1 MLGRLL
7 SFVLFQA
14 AGAVFG
20 WWFGRSFMPPS
31 IPTLAPML
39 LCALVSSYFWLV
51 LDVARGMRV
60 LRWLSS
66 GDTLQTQVGSG
77 LWGEISDGVRRLA
90 RSRERAVQQRDGRFQ
105 DFLAAMQASP
115 NGVVLLDGDLRI
127 EWFNLSA
134 QSHFG
139 LEGTRDLFQHFG
151 NLVRDPGF
159 AAYLATGD
167 FQSDVLMPGRASTTT
182 KPVRLSVHMHPYG
195 DGRTLLLS
203 RDVTAVE
210 QAEAMRRDF
219 VANVSHEIRT
229 PLTVLSGFVE
239 TLQSLSLTEQE
250 RVRYLDLM
258 AQQAERMQSLVS
270 DLLTLS
276 RLEGSPLPS
285 AQEWV
290 PMAAIFEQCRQE
302 VNELSRVLWGQ
313 PQRLHFEI
321 APGITVAGSVTE
333 LHSAMLNLIGNA
345 VRYTPEGKNIY
356 VRWQAQADG
365 GAVFAVRD
373 EGVGIAAEH
382 IPRLTERF
390 YRVDRSRSRETGGTG
405 LGLAIVKHVSQ
416 RHGAELSI
424 ASTPGQGATFTVR
437 FPASRV
443 RQPTEPISVP
453 APAPALAIS
462 PAIAAA

>member
-1 MLGRLL
+1 MGRLL
-7 SFVLFQA
+7 SFALFQA
-14 AGAVFG
+14 LGALFG
-20 WWFGRSFMPPS
+20 WWFSRSFMS
-31 IPTLAPML
+31 LADPTWAPML
-39 LCALVSSYFWLV
+39 LCALVSSYFWQV
-51 LDVARGMRV
+51 LDVALAMRV
-60 LRWLSS
+60 LRWLNSA
-66 GDTLQTQVGSG
+66 DMLQAPVSFG
-77 LWGEISDGVRRLA
+77 LWGEISDRVRRLA
-90 RSRERAVQQRDGRFQ
+90 RSRERAVQQRDSRFQ

-115 NGVVLLDGDLRI
+115 NGVVLLDRDLRI
-127 EWFNLSA
+127 EWFNQSA

-159 AAYLATGD
+159 AAYLATAD
-167 FQSDVLMPGRASTTT
+167 FQSDVLMPGRASTTA

-195 DGRTLLLS
+195 EGRKLLLS

-239 TLQSLSLTEQE
+239 TLQSLNLSEQE

-290 PMAAIFEQCRQE
+290 PMAPVFEHCRQE
-302 VNELSRVLWGQ
+302 VTELSRVLWGQ
-313 PQRLHFEI
+313 AQGLYFEVAPDI
-321 APGITVAGSVTE
+321 AIAGSSTE
-333 LHSAMLNLIGNA
+333 LHSALLNLIGNA
-345 VRYTPEGKNIY
+345 ARYTPEGKSIFVNW
-356 VRWQAQADG
+356 RAQADG
-365 GAVFAVRD
+365 GAEFSVRD

-382 IPRLTERF
+382 IARLTERF

-405 LGLAIVKHVSQ
+405 LGLAIVKHVAQ

-424 ASTPGQGATFTVR
+424 ASTPGQGSTFTVR

-443 RQPTEPISVP
+443 RLPAEPISAHSG
-453 APAPALAIS
+453 APAS
-462 PAIAAA
+462 TSAIAAA

>member
-1 MLGRLL
+1 MVGRLF
-7 SFVLFQA
+7 SFGLFQGF
-14 AGAVFG
+14 GAIFG
-20 WWFGRSFMPPS
+20 WWFNRSFVS
-31 IPTLAPML
+31 SDQPTLGAML
-39 LCALVSSYFWLV
+39 LSALLASYLWLL
-51 LDVARGMRV
+51 LDMALGMRV

-66 GDTLQTQVGSG
+66 GDTLKTQVGFG
-77 LWGEISDGVRRLA
+77 LWGEISDRVRRLA
-90 RSRERAVQQRDGRFQ
+90 RSRERAVQQRDDRFQ

-115 NGVVLLDGDLRI
+115 NGVVLLDADLRI
-127 EWFNLSA
+127 EWCNQSA

-139 LEGTRDLFQHFG
+139 LDGKRDLLQHFG

-167 FQSDVLMPGRASTTT
+167 FQGDVIMPGRASTSA

-203 RDVTAVE
+203 RDVTSVE

-239 TLQSLSLTEQE
+239 TLQSLNLTEQE
-250 RVRYLDLM
+250 HTRYLDLM

-285 AQEWV
+285 AQDWV
-290 PMAAIFEQCRQE
+290 PMEPIIEQCRQE
-302 VNELSRVLWGQ
+302 VSELSRVLWGQ
-313 PQRLHFEI
+313 PQGLEFRI
-321 APGITVAGSVTE
+321 APGVEVAGSVVE
-333 LHSAMLNLIGNA
+333 LHSALLNLMGNA

-356 VRWQAQADG
+356 VTWQAQADG
-365 GAVFAVRD
+365 GAEFSVRD
-373 EGVGIAAEH
+373 EGPGIAAEH

-405 LGLAIVKHVSQ
+405 LGLAIVKHVTQ
-416 RHGAELSI
+416 RHGAELTI
-424 ASTPGQGATFTVR
+424 VSTLGQGSTFTIR

-443 RQPTEPISVP
+443 RLPEVP
-453 APAPALAIS
+453 SLVKLSAVA
-462 PAIAAA
+462 

>member
-1 MLGRLL
+1 MVGRLL
-7 SFVLFQA
+7 SFALFQSL
-14 AGAVFG
+14 GAIFG
-20 WWFGRSFMPPS
+20 WWFGATFIAGTSPA
-31 IPTLAPML
+31 LVPML
-39 LCALVSSYFWLV
+39 VCALVSSYFWQV
-51 LDVARGMRV
+51 LDVALAMRV
-60 LRWLSS
+60 LRWLN
-66 GDTLQTQVGSG
+66 GGVMLQTQVSFG
-77 LWGEISDGVRRLA
+77 LWGEISDRVMRLA

-115 NGVVLLDGDLRI
+115 NGVVLLNDELRI
-127 EWFNLSA
+127 EWFNQSA

-139 LEGTRDLFQHFG
+139 LEGTRDLSQHFG
-151 NLVRDPGF
+151 NLVRDPSF

-167 FQSDVLMPGRASTTT
+167 FQNDVLMPGRASSAA

-195 DGRTLLLS
+195 DGRKLLLS
-203 RDVTAVE
+203 RDVTALE

-239 TLQSLSLTEQE
+239 TLQSLNLSEQE

-258 AQQAERMQSLVS
+258 AQQADRMQSLVS

-276 RLEGSPLPS
+276 RLEGGPLPS

-290 PMAAIFEQCRQE
+290 PMTPIFAQCHQE
-302 VNELSRVLWGQ
+302 VKELSRLLWGQ
-313 PQRLHFEI
+313 PQHLYFDI
-321 APGITVAGSVTE
+321 APNIAVAGSATE
-333 LHSAMLNLIGNA
+333 LHSALLNLIGNA
-345 VRYTPEGKNIY
+345 ARYTPEGKNIH

-365 GAVFAVRD
+365 RAEFSVRD

-390 YRVDRSRSRETGGTG
+390 YRVDRSRSRDTGGTG
-405 LGLAIVKHVSQ
+405 LGLAIVKHVAQ

-424 ASTPGQGATFTVR
+424 ASTPGQGSTFTVR

-443 RQPTEPISVP
+443 R
-453 APAPALAIS
+453 APAEADSAVATVS
-462 PAIAAA
+462 A